1 MPGKLRLDILE
12 EATENQGIV
21 ISNNLINADGNPILT
36 FSANSSGY
44 IRNIFSDFGTRLI
57 KQSHYVN
64 STRVSFADSS
74 AGIIWSVDINKE
86 YDSTFSELV
95 VFGQL
100 VGHDNYSD
108 LCGIYAHITGS
119 TTLSTDGTAFMD
131 ISYVGGNADSET
143 FNIILT
149 GKRFSNL
156 NEGTHTLT
164 IGWSTRNNN
173 AANKPFVVWNPNSTD
188 DARQH
193 QTRSQLYVQEI
204 TL

>member
-1 MPGKLRLDILE
+1 MPGRLRLDILE
-12 EATENQGIV
+12 EANENQGIV
-21 ISNNLINADGNPILT
+21 ISNNLINNDGNPIIT

-44 IRNIFSDFGTRLI
+44 IRNVFSALGARLV
-57 KQSHYVN
+57 KQSHFVN
-64 STRVSFADSS
+64 STRVGLADSN
-74 AGIIWSVDINKE
+74 AGTIWSVDIAKE
-86 YDSTFSELV
+86 FGSTVSELV

-108 LCGIYAHITGS
+108 LCGIYAHIPGS

-164 IGWSTRNNN
+164 IGWSTKNNSTTD
-173 AANKPFVVWNPNSTD
+173 KPFVVWNPNSTD

-193 QTRSQLYVQEI
+193 QTRSQLYVQE
-204 TL
+204 LFL